1 MLKVIIA
8 DDEKMICLLISQLLD
23 WKELDF
29 EIAGMAYTGID
40 AYQMIVEHRPDLVIT
55 DIRMPGYD
63 GIELI
68 KKVKEAGIQTEFIM
82 ISGFKQFEYAQN
94 AMKYGVKYYLLKP
107 IEEDKLLEIVQE
119 IRQDIYDR
127 IKHRMYESNLETE
140 VKETRDKMKKRF
152 LTSILPRKNGR
163 DSDVGIDREMVNDEY
178 KTQFQDGVFQAI
190 VVKLDT
196 EYQPE
201 DGNQLV
207 IDEIEKRVADLEA
220 ICEEQISVNMH
231 SGTIA
236 LLNYRIEQKEA
247 VYGQL
252 REMYA
257 GIREYIS
264 QFQGFTVVLG
274 IGEKRSQFFDAQI
287 CLKTAI
293 DAVKY
298 RIRFYDAGIIFYEHY
313 QFDPY
318 DISRIITT
326 DKIQNFEKA
335 IETENIRAAIACIVS
350 DVREIRY
357 GEQNYAPILLYDI
370 MQRYVEILTAYCK
383 RYQLYNDEYVE
394 GLGRWNEAVD
404 NARTERAIMEET
416 EKFIRSILE
425 SIFQKRKEIDIKPI
439 RVIKEY
445 IEAHYMQ
452 EINLNQLAEMVD
464 MNASY
469 LSSVFKKET
478 GMTYSDYLT
487 RCRMECA
494 RDLLVHSNKSILE
507 IAKDSG
513 YQNTRYFSKQF
524 QKQIG
529 LKPSEYRRLYS

>member
-298 RIRFYDAGIIFYEHY
+298 RIRFYDAE
-313 QFDPY
+313 
-318 DISRIITT
+318 
-326 DKIQNFEKA
+326 
-335 IETENIRAAIACIVS
+335 
-350 DVREIRY
+350 
-357 GEQNYAPILLYDI
+357 
-370 MQRYVEILTAYCK
+370 
-383 RYQLYNDEYVE
+383 
-394 GLGRWNEAVD
+394 
-404 NARTERAIMEET
+404 
-416 EKFIRSILE
+416 
-425 SIFQKRKEIDIKPI
+425 
-439 RVIKEY
+439 
-445 IEAHYMQ
+445 
-452 EINLNQLAEMVD
+452 
-464 MNASY
+464 
-469 LSSVFKKET
+469 
-478 GMTYSDYLT
+478 
-487 RCRMECA
+487 
-494 RDLLVHSNKSILE
+494 
-507 IAKDSG
+507 
-513 YQNTRYFSKQF
+513 
-524 QKQIG
+524 
-529 LKPSEYRRLYS
+529 